1 MASCFLLSA
10 GIQEEFLSHF
20 QGWVEYLE
28 GHIGRLLWNLC
39 VILAILAAAKLLL
52 AILSKCTNRLM
63 KSPRYHQNERQG
75 KRVDTMMT
83 LVRSV
88 ARYAVY
94 CVAILMIFSQLGF
107 GSVLENLLVTAGIGS
122 IAIGFGAQSLVKDV
136 VTGLFMMF
144 ENQFAV
150 GDYIK
155 TDDVEGTVEAT
166 AMRVTYVRV
175 FTGQQVII
183 PNGLITRVTNYSRGQ
198 ALAVVVIATPY
209 EEDTQRLIGVI
220 QQAAEEY
227 ASAHPDLVEGKPE
240 TQGIVEFSNSGVNIR
255 LICKTKPMAYWE
267 VERGLRLA
275 VKERFD
281 QLGIPFPYPH
291 VVTSG
296 GTPAE
301 KAAPKEP
308 LCAEE

>member
-1 MASCFLLSA
+1 MISQFLLATSVR
-10 GIQEEFLSHF
+10 EEFLSHF
-20 QGWVEYLE
+20 QAWTNYLE
-28 GHIGRLLWNLC
+28 ENIGRLLWNIC
-39 VILAILAAAKLLL
+39 VILAILAAAKILLG
-52 AILSKCTNRLM
+52 IFSKCTDRLM
-63 KSPRYHQNERQG
+63 KSPRYHQSERQG

-88 ARYAVY
+88 ARYAIY
-94 CVAILMIFSQLGF
+94 CVAVLMIFSQLGF
-107 GSVLENLLVTAGIGS
+107 GSVLQNLLVTAGIGS

-155 TDDVEGTVEAT
+155 TDDIEGTVEAT

-198 ALAVVVIATPY
+198 ALAVVIISTPY
-209 EEDTQRLIGVI
+209 EEDTRRLIGVI

-227 ASAHPDLVEGKPE
+227 ADAHADLVEEKPQV
-240 TQGIVEFSNSGVNIR
+240 QGIVEFAASSVIGR
-255 LICKTKPMAYWE
+255 W
-267 VERGLRLA
+267 
-275 VKERFD
+275 
-281 QLGIPFPYPH
+281 
-291 VVTSG
+291 SG
-296 GTPAE
+296 GSGWR
-301 KAAPKEP
+301 
-308 LCAEE
+308 

>member
-1 MASCFLLSA
+1 MFCRTLLAA
-10 GIQEEFLSHF
+10 GIGEEFFSHF
-20 QGWVEYLE
+20 QNWLAYLE
-28 GHIGRLLWNLC
+28 SHLGRLLWNIC

-52 AILSKCTNRLM
+52 AIFSKCTDRMM
-63 KSPRYHQNERQG
+63 KSPRYHQSERQG
-75 KRVDTMMT
+75 KRIDTMMT
-83 LVRSV
+83 LMRSV
-88 ARYAVY
+88 ARYAIY
-94 CVAILMIFSQLGF
+94 CVAALMIFSQLGF
-107 GSVLENLLVTAGIGS
+107 GTVLQNLLVTAGIGS

-155 TDDVEGTVEAT
+155 TGDVEGTVEAT

-183 PNGLITRVTNYSRGQ
+183 PNGLITQVTNYSRGN

-209 EEDTQRLIGVI
+209 EEDSRRMMGVI
-220 QQAAEEY
+220 QQAAQEY
-227 ASAHPDLVEGKPE
+227 ADAHPDLVEEAPRV
-240 TQGIVEFSNSGVNIR
+240 QGIVELAGSSVNIR
-255 LICKTKPMAYWE
+255 LVCKTKPMAYWE

-281 QLGIPFPYPH
+281 QLGISFPYPH
-291 VVTSG
+291 LVAVQEGQPQQATA
-296 GTPAE
+296 PAE
-301 KAAPKEP
+301 K
-308 LCAEE
+308 